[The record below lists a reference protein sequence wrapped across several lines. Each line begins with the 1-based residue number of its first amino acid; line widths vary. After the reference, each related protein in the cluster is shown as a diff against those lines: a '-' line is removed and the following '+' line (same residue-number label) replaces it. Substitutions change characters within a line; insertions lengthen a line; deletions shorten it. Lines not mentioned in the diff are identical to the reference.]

1 MSHIPFLI
9 SCILQLLRHFQAADA
24 RGKQQVLNYYFF
36 ILVDFFSDI
45 FNTQI
50 IWDLNLGSTNNQEWT
65 RSFHQVPNCAEI
77 WRCVRE
83 AEWIRDTSA
92 CECCFESCCNWSKH
106 TELLCCSWRLGDLH
120 TSTSSLSQAVNSS
133 SKEESLTFLFL
144 CESLSP
150 TWVCKCC
157 LKESILITTHQ
168 P

>member
-50 IWDLNLGSTNNQEWT
+50 IWDLNLRLT
-65 RSFHQVPNCAEI
+65 RNELEVSIRFQIVLRFEGV
-77 WRCVRE
+77 VRE

-157 LKESILITTHQ
+157 LKESVLITTHQ